1 MTTPRIPSINAKL
14 WSSRA
19 KYPAYRGGVDVQ
31 RLEAEL
37 GNAAARLIITLTR
50 PGTYTIKLRTADANG
65 RTFGQDVLPD
75 QVLLEG
81 TLPLPTERQQDVF
94 F

>member
-50 PGTYTIKLRTADANG
+50 PGTYTIKLRT
-65 RTFGQDVLPD
+65 QDVLPD